1 MIKLMDAVVILSLI
15 VDIIEL
21 VMDIADITKKK

>member
-21 VMDIADITKKK
+21 VMDITDITKKK

>member
-21 VMDIADITKKK
+21 VMDIADIAKKK